1 MKNAILSVITISL
14 WMISVFLPDAIHA
27 DQKSLMSELEKAN
40 AAEAVAL
47 ANQWRWTHK
56 HIKAYVDAQEIVFI
70 FPDGQAKKIPMPGDK
85 MLVAV
90 APYINHT
97 HT

>member
-1 MKNAILSVITISL
+1 MKYTILSVTLTL
-14 WMISVFLPDAIHA
+14 WILSIFSPDAGHA
-27 DQKSLMSELEKAN
+27 DQKSLMAELEEVN

-47 ANQWRWTHK
+47 ANQWRWTNK
-56 HIKAYVDAQEIVFI
+56 DIKIYVDAQEIVFK
-70 FPDGQAKKIPMPGDK
+70 FPGGQAKKIPMPEDK

-90 APYINHT
+90 APYIKNT

>member
-1 MKNAILSVITISL
+1 
-14 WMISVFLPDAIHA
+14 
-27 DQKSLMSELEKAN
+27 MSELEKVN

-47 ANQWRWTHK
+47 ANQWRWTNK
-56 HIKAYVDAQEIVFI
+56 PIKVYVDAQEIVFI
-70 FPDGQAKKIPMPGDK
+70 FPYGQAKKIPMPGDK

-90 APYINHT
+90 TPYIKNT

>member
-1 MKNAILSVITISL
+1 MKYTMLSVILAFWILS
-14 WMISVFLPDAIHA
+14 MFSPDAVHA
-27 DQKSLMSELEKAN
+27 DQKSLMSELEKVN

-47 ANQWRWTHK
+47 ANKWRWTHK
-56 HIKAYVDAQEIVFI
+56 HIKIYVDAQEIVFN
-70 FPDGQAKKIPMPGDK
+70 FPDGQAKKIPMPRDK

-90 APYINHT
+90 APYIRNT